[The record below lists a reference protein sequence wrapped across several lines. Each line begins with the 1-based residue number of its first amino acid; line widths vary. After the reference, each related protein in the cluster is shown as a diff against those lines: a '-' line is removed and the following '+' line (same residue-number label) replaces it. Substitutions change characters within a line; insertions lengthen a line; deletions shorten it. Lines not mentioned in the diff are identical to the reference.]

1 MPPKHDLRC
10 TNKELKNKTHL
21 QATFTQVGR
30 LLTKSTSPKWHQ
42 LQHTVGFHYKE
53 RDVALKSLSLW
64 LCLSV
69 FSCYITIVLKWFQT
83 PDWIFFAHWLFMCCS
98 QVKTSINSNWCTIF
112 CINDVCNV
120 DWIILCLY
128 NLIEYNNLLIFE
140 ESHRIFNHQRA
151 AVIWSV
157 LILLR
162 NASFFLPSSAK
173 PWCYWIRQAGGKKQ
187 KRFLS

>member
-1 MPPKHDLRC
+1 MIYAAQTKNWKTKHIYKLHSLRLVDC
-10 TNKELKNKTHL
+10 ERNLLPLNGISYTILWV
-21 QATFTQVGR
+21 FT
-30 LLTKSTSPKWHQ
+30 TKREMWHWN
-42 LQHTVGFHYKE
+42 LC
-53 RDVALKSLSLW
+53 LW
-64 LCLSV
+64 LGLSV

-173 PWCYWIRQAGGKKQ
+173 PWCDWIRQAGGKKQ